1 MATTND
7 NRLMLLEESE
17 LPGGR
22 DLRRGR
28 TLAQDL
34 HAQTPHYTVT
44 VIVGVP
50 EIRSYSS
57 GLGRS
62 FHTFLEAFNH
72 FTRLNYQLHPNWARS
87 WVAAVKKYPRQ
98 YYRGAPHPLYPLA
111 WRVHPMEPDFVS
123 ANIHV
128 VEFVHSLHHR
138 GADSLVVAGAWND
151 VDGFAAYMASRRNRD
166 QHSLNGN
173 HRCGPGIACGNGH
186 WHKKRGTANQAN
198 AARRNAQRAGG
209 DVRWHR
215 LHECP
220 IGERNQERCL
230 ECGHYHPN
238 VFPNHDQMLFMR
250 RVDDAIEYRAVRPEE
265 VAALAQQRLLQDLQG
280 LPAED
285 AQEFLFAGGAH
296 AAPNLDPEDAF
307 WAEDQGF
314 PGGANPL
321 AAVGG
326 VAPALAGHIGLP
338 APGAVGGLA
347 VPGVD
352 PVGGA
357 PLPGAG
363 VVAPAHAGHIVLPNP
378 APVAAAVINPAAAP
392 LAAANPIAAAP
403 INPAIVALP
412 NPAPGAVPNPAP
424 AAVPN
429 PALAAAPNPAA
440 AAAPNPVAAAAPLAQ
455 QAPAMIPGPL
465 ANPPLNP
472 AAPPGGPLVLPN
484 LGGMQLVDFV
494 GLYFLGHRA
503 PALIQAM
510 QPLVGQ
516 VLVFGHDNINGVG
529 FFDRLCDGIGEFL
542 DIIPGFESRQTT
554 TPLTGA
560 LCETRKATAH
570 CFFGHELWERSAGYC
585 EVFIKAGFKSTR
597 ELEVSLSL
605 YHILLADPSLTANVV
620 RASDGGT
627 FTGNAAFP
635 SVVEAHVAKAHP
647 LLYTALNLTSAGIV
661 ARTVSAY
668 ANYRWVGEMLSYVC
682 SGVDRQSLAGL
693 FSHLN

>member
-7 NRLMLLEESE
+7 NRLTLLEESE

-44 VIVGVP
+44 IIAGVP
-50 EIRSYSS
+50 DIRSYSTGS
-57 GLGRS
+57 GRS

-98 YYRGAPHPLYPLA
+98 YYRGAPHPLFPLA

-138 GADSLVVAGAWND
+138 GVDSLVVAGAWND
-151 VDGFAAYMASRRNRD
+151 VDGFGAYMASRRNRD

-173 HRCGPGIACGNGH
+173 HRCGPGIVCGNGH
-186 WHKKRGTANQAN
+186 WHKKRGTVNQAN

-215 LHECP
+215 LHDCP
-220 IGERNQERCL
+220 IGERNQARCL
-230 ECGHYHPN
+230 ECGHYHPT

-250 RVDDAIEYRAVRPEE
+250 RVDNAIEYRAVRPDE
-265 VAALAQQRLLQDLQG
+265 VAALAQERLLHDVQG
-280 LPAED
+280 LAADD
-285 AQEFLFAGGAH
+285 AQEFLFAGGAR
-296 AAPNLDPEDAF
+296 AAPDLDAQDPW
-307 WAEDQGF
+307 WADDEGN

-321 AAVGG
+321 AAPGG
-326 VAPALAGHIGLP
+326 VAPALAGHIVLP

-347 VPGVD
+347 DPGVD
-352 PVGGA
+352 P
-357 PLPGAG
+357 
-363 VVAPAHAGHIVLPNP
+363 
-378 APVAAAVINPAAAP
+378 AAAPPGVDPAAAAP
-392 LAAANPIAAAP
+392 LAPPAANPAA
-403 INPAIVALP
+403 NL
-412 NPAPGAVPNPAP
+412 
-424 AAVPN
+424 AA
-429 PALAAAPNPAA
+429 AAAPNPAA
-440 AAAPNPVAAAAPLAQ
+440 AAAPPAHP
-455 QAPAMIPGPL
+455 APAMIPGPL
-465 ANPPLNP
+465 ANPALQP
-472 AAPPGGPLVLPN
+472 AAPPGAQLVLPN
-484 LGGMQLVDFV
+484 LGGMQLVDLV
-494 GLYFLGHRA
+494 RLYFLGHRA
-503 PALIQAM
+503 PALILAM
-510 QPLVGQ
+510 QPLVGN
-516 VLVFGHDNINGVG
+516 VLVFSHDKINGVG
-529 FFDRLCDGIGEFL
+529 FFDRLCDGIGDFL
-542 DIIPGFESRQTT
+542 DNIPGFESRQTL
-554 TPLTGA
+554 TPLNGA
-560 LCETRKATAH
+560 VCDTRMATAH
-570 CFFGHELWERSAGYC
+570 CFFGRELWERSAGYC
-585 EVFIKAGFKSTR
+585 EVFVKAGFKTTR

-635 SVVEAHVAKAHP
+635 SVVEAHVAKTHP
-647 LLYTALNLTSAGIV
+647 LLYTALNLSSAGIV
-661 ARTVSAY
+661 TRTVGAY
-668 ANYRWVGEMLSYVC
+668 ANYRWVGEMLTYVC

>member
-7 NRLMLLEESE
+7 NRLTLLEESE

-34 HAQTPHYTVT
+34 HVQTPHYTVT
-44 VIVGVP
+44 IIAGVP
-50 EIRSYSS
+50 DIRSYSTGS
-57 GLGRS
+57 GRS

-98 YYRGAPHPLYPLA
+98 YYRGAPHPLFPLA

-138 GADSLVVAGAWND
+138 GVDSLVVAGAWND

-173 HRCGPGIACGNGH
+173 HRCAPGVACGNGH

-215 LHECP
+215 LHDCP
-220 IGERNQERCL
+220 IGERNQARCL

-238 VFPNHDQMLFMR
+238 VLPNHDQMLFMR
-250 RVDDAIEYRAVRPEE
+250 RVDDVIEYRAVRPDE
-265 VAALAQQRLLQDLQG
+265 VAALAQQRLLQDVQG
-280 LPAED
+280 LAADD
-285 AQEFLFAGGAH
+285 AQEFLFAGGAR
-296 AAPNLDPEDAF
+296 AAPDLGAQDPW
-307 WAEDQGF
+307 WADDEGF

-321 AAVGG
+321 AAAGG
-326 VAPALAGHIGLP
+326 VVPALAGHIGLP
-338 APGAVGGLA
+338 LPGVVGGLA
-347 VPGVD
+347 DPGAGLL
-352 PVGGA
+352 GGA
-357 PLPGAG
+357 PMLGAG
-363 VVAPAHAGHIVLPNP
+363 LVAPAAAGHIVLPNP
-378 APVAAAVINPAAAP
+378 APA
-392 LAAANPIAAAP
+392 AAANPAGAAP
-403 INPAIVALP
+403 PAADPAAVIPPVA
-412 NPAPGAVPNPAP
+412 NP
-424 AAVPN
+424 AAVPPAAN
-429 PALAAAPNPAA
+429 PAAGAAAPPVANPGA
-440 AAAPNPVAAAAPLAQ
+440 AAAPPVHP
-455 QAPAMIPGPL
+455 APAMIPGPL
-465 ANPPLNP
+465 ANPPLHP
-472 AAPPGGPLVLPN
+472 AAAPGQQLVLPN
-484 LGGMQLVDFV
+484 LGGMQLTDFV
-494 GLYFLGHRA
+494 RLYFLGHRD
-503 PALIQAM
+503 PALFLAM
-510 QPLVGQ
+510 Q
-516 VLVFGHDNINGVG
+516 VLVGRVLIFSHDRINGVG
-529 FFDRLCDGIGEFL
+529 FFDRICDGIGDFL
-542 DIIPGFESRQTT
+542 DNIPGFDSRQAI
-554 TPLTGA
+554 TPLDGA
-560 LCETRKATAH
+560 LCDTRKATTH

-585 EVFIKAGFKSTR
+585 EVFIKAGFKTTR
-597 ELEVSLSL
+597 EIEVSLSL

-635 SVVEAHVAKAHP
+635 SVVEAHVAKNHP
-647 LLYTALNLTSAGIV
+647 LLYIALNLASSGIV
-661 ARTVSAY
+661 TRTVSAY
-668 ANYRWVGEMLSYVC
+668 ANYRWVGEMLAYVC
-682 SGVDRQSLAGL
+682 SGVERQSLAGL